1 MLAVVVVVVVCP
13 MLLDTPN
20 LTDANP
26 PVHWQSVTTSFDTK
40 VLTWWR
46 LVAAGGSLFTQF
58 PFAVVSPRRGEKREE
73 RSEKCRIGKRRQK

>member
-1 MLAVVVVVVVCP
+1 MLAVVVVVCP
-13 MLLDTPN
+13 MLLDNRT
-20 LTDANP
+20 ANP

-58 PFAVVSPRRGEKREE
+58 PFAVVSPRRGEKRREE